1 MIKGLR
7 IIVEVFITLS
17 KNNQLSSTQSTKPFN
32 ESNIS
37 SKAALI
43 YHVILIGTMLII
55 KKK

>member
-43 YHVILIGTMLII
+43 YPVILIGTMLII